1 LQILASLASI
11 SPHISEGAGKP
22 ALAPLTTI
30 IMSDDTQA
38 AAAKAENTPVEVSDE
53 ELLKQKKEES
63 KAAKAEEKAEKKA
76 AKEERVHSA
85 HHGKA
90 KDATV
95 QTRNPLKMHGKKHRA
110 AAEKIEKLKLYP
122 LAEAVKLVQETS
134 TTKFDS
140 SVEIHVRLGIDP
152 KKTDQQIR
160 STVALPAG
168 TGKTL
173 KVVAFVAAEQA
184 ADAKKA
190 GAIEA
195 GEEELIEKIGKGWL
209 DFDVAVATPDMMKKI
224 GKIAKTLGQK
234 GLMPNPKAG
243 TVTEDIAGAIAEIQ
257 KGKVEFRND
266 KAGILHNLIGK
277 VSFDAAKLE
286 ENIRVY
292 LTAVNEMKPKA
303 VKGTYLASVSLASSM
318 GPGIKVD
325 ARDL

>member
-1 LQILASLASI
+1 
-11 SPHISEGAGKP
+11 
-22 ALAPLTTI
+22 
-30 IMSDDTQA
+30 MSDTSTSSAHADNKAVDPAVTEDQVTA
-38 AAAKAENTPVEVSDE
+38 APAEALSDE
-53 ELLKQKKEES
+53 ELMKAKKEEA

-76 AKEERVHSA
+76 AKDERIHTA
-85 HHGKA
+85 HHGKEA
-90 KDATV
+90 AAAV
-95 QTRNPLKMHGKKHRA
+95 AQVRNPLKMHGKKHRA

-134 TTKFDS
+134 TTKFDG

-195 GEEELIEKIGKGWL
+195 GEEDLIEKIGGGWL

-243 TVTEDIAGAIAEIQ
+243 TVTDDIASAIAEIQ

-266 KAGILHNLIGK
+266 KAGILHNLVGK

-286 ENIRVY
+286 ENIKVY
-292 LTAVNEMKPKA
+292 LTAVSEMKPKS

-318 GPGIKVD
+318 GPGVKVD
-325 ARDL
+325 AREL